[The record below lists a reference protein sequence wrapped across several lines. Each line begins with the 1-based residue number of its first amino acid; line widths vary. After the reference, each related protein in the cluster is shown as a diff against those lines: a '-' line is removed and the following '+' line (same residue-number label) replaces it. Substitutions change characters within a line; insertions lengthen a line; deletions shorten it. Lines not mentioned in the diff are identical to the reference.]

1 MPIYKNISATY
12 VYTVEITVCLDEEY
26 DCLHDAE
33 RELEEKA
40 DSEWR
45 TPIAHM
51 ADIEL
56 VDMTFDEEES
66 SENEGGENND
76 R

>member
-51 ADIEL
+51 AEMVEM
-56 VDMTFDEEES
+56 VDMKFDEEES
-66 SENEGGENND
+66 SEEEQGEEQ
-76 R
+76 

>member
-1 MPIYKNISATY
+1 MPTKYKNISATF

-26 DCLHDAE
+26 DCLHNAE
-33 RELEEKA
+33 QELESLA

-51 ADIEL
+51 ADVEM
-56 VDMTFDEEES
+56 VGMKFDEEEES
-66 SENEGGENND
+66 SEEGEEQ
-76 R
+76 